1 MGISNSLFA
10 GSIDNLMTRN
20 ERAKLRV
27 MIIPSGA
34 EIFLVRLVQFPTK
47 EFKFIGFFASESW
60 RVALNLMQN
69 LWLTF
74 KRRKEKD
81 IAYKSTF

>member
-1 MGISNSLFA
+1 MGISNPLFA

-27 MIIPSGA
+27 MIIPSSA
-34 EIFLVRLVQFPTK
+34 EIFLVRRVQFPIR
-47 EFKFIGFFASESW
+47 EFKFIEFFASDSW
-60 RVALNLMQN
+60 RLALNLMQN
-69 LWLTF
+69 CWLTLK
-74 KRRKEKD
+74 KREEKD

>member
-1 MGISNSLFA
+1 MGISNSFFA

-20 ERAKLRV
+20 ERSKFRGTLL
-27 MIIPSGA
+27 PSSA
-34 EIFLVRLVQFPTK
+34 ENFLVCLVQFPIR
-47 EFKFIGFFASESW
+47 EFKFIEFSASDSW
-60 RVALNLMQN
+60 RVALNLMQI

-74 KRRKEKD
+74 KRREERD

>member
-1 MGISNSLFA
+1 MGISNPLFA

-27 MIIPSGA
+27 MIIPSSA
-34 EIFLVRLVQFPTK
+34 EIFLVRLVQFPIR
-47 EFKFIGFFASESW
+47 EFNFIEFFASDSW
-60 RVALNLMQN
+60 RLALNLMQN

-74 KRRKEKD
+74 KRREEKD

>member
-27 MIIPSGA
+27 MIIPSSA
-34 EIFLVRLVQFPTK
+34 EIFLVRLVQFPIR
-47 EFKFIGFFASESW
+47 EFKFIEFFASDSW

-74 KRRKEKD
+74 KRREEKD

>member
-1 MGISNSLFA
+1 MGISNSFFA

-27 MIIPSGA
+27 MILPSSA
-34 EIFLVRLVQFPTK
+34 EIFLVRLVQFPIR
-47 EFKFIGFFASESW
+47 EFKFIEFFASDSW
-60 RVALNLMQN
+60 RVALNLMQIF
-69 LWLTF
+69 WLTF
-74 KRRKEKD
+74 KRREEKD

>member
-27 MIIPSGA
+27 LIIPSSA
-34 EIFLVRLVQFPTK
+34 EIFLVRLVQFPIR
-47 EFKFIGFFASESW
+47 EFKFIGFFARDSW
-60 RVALNLMQN
+60 IVALNLMQN

-74 KRRKEKD
+74 KRREE
-81 IAYKSTF
+81 